1 MNIVCRVSITKRQ
14 SWMQRLHNQVPFTA
28 NEATLIEK
36 DAARVFTP
44 KIFKKVKV
52 EIYMGIN

>member
-1 MNIVCRVSITKRQ
+1 
-14 SWMQRLHNQVPFTA
+14 MQRLHNQVPFTA